1 MGKYFGTDGVR
12 GRFGD
17 MLTPSLAR
25 NIGLFLGDYPH
36 GKTNRI
42 LIGQDPRYSSPL
54 LSEAIKQAL
63 IERGATVIDLGYTTT
78 PSLSYLLSSTKN
90 FDFAF
95 MISASHNPFED
106 NGIKIFNHKGEK
118 LSEDV
123 ESLIEQFLD
132 HPVPLKQ
139 RTKGTIVDGKDLIHQ
154 YIDFIAQQATFKS
167 PKGKVLIDCANG
179 SVSYLISLLIQ
190 KLGLNVELIHHQP
203 NGKNINYLS
212 GATYLDSLK
221 DGLKKG
227 KYLLGVSFDGD
238 GDRMMAMLPNGFT
251 IDGDAQIFIHALEMK
266 KNNILVKNQVVL
278 TIMSNLGL
286 KKSLE
291 QEGISIIEVPVGD
304 RHVQLGLK
312 NHQLILGGEQSGH
325 VMFYDLLNTGSGLLS
340 MVRLFNILFKDE
352 GLTLSK
358 TLSQLKLYPQV
369 LRNVHVNNKETIL
382 HKQVLKDMIK
392 MKQSALNGHGRI
404 LVRASGTESLIR
416 VMVEAQTQEICENNV
431 NQIVAVINQLEGQG
445 E

>member
-1 MGKYFGTDGVR
+1 
-12 GRFGD
+12 
-17 MLTPSLAR
+17 
-25 NIGLFLGDYPH
+25 
-36 GKTNRI
+36 
-42 LIGQDPRYSSPL
+42 
-54 LSEAIKQAL
+54 
-63 IERGATVIDLGYTTT
+63 
-78 PSLSYLLSSTKN
+78 
-90 FDFAF
+90 

-123 ESLIEQFLD
+123 ESLIEKFLD

>member
-1 MGKYFGTDGVR
+1 
-12 GRFGD
+12 
-17 MLTPSLAR
+17 
-25 NIGLFLGDYPH
+25 
-36 GKTNRI
+36 
-42 LIGQDPRYSSPL
+42 
-54 LSEAIKQAL
+54 
-63 IERGATVIDLGYTTT
+63 
-78 PSLSYLLSSTKN
+78 
-90 FDFAF
+90 
-95 MISASHNPFED
+95 
-106 NGIKIFNHKGEK
+106 
-118 LSEDV
+118 
-123 ESLIEQFLD
+123 
-132 HPVPLKQ
+132 
-139 RTKGTIVDGKDLIHQ
+139 
-154 YIDFIAQQATFKS
+154 
-167 PKGKVLIDCANG
+167 
-179 SVSYLISLLIQ
+179 
-190 KLGLNVELIHHQP
+190 
-203 NGKNINYLS
+203 
-212 GATYLDSLK
+212 
-221 DGLKKG
+221 
-227 KYLLGVSFDGD
+227 
-238 GDRMMAMLPNGFT
+238 
-251 IDGDAQIFIHALEMK
+251 MK